1 MQLRSVCVFCGSNP
15 GLNPE
20 YAEAAQA
27 FGRALAEQGLTLVYG
42 GGNVG
47 LMGAVAD
54 AALAAGGNV
63 VGVIPSFLKDKE
75 VAHLGVSELIVT
87 HSMHERKAKMAEL
100 SDAFVALP
108 GGLGT
113 FEELFEMLTW
123 SQLHIHAKPVALYN
137 VNGFYDR
144 LLDFVRHASAEGF
157 MRKENLALLQ
167 AGDSADGVLS
177 ALRNFT
183 PPGAGKMLS
192 LKVS

>member
-20 YAEAAQA
+20 YLEAAQA
-27 FGRALAEQGLTLVYG
+27 FGRTLAEQGLTLVYG
-42 GGNVG
+42 GGNIG

-54 AALAAGGNV
+54 AALAAGGQV
-63 VGVIPSFLKDKE
+63 IGVIPTFLKDKE
-75 VAHLGVSELIVT
+75 VAHLGLSELVVT

-113 FEELFEMLTW
+113 FEELFEMVTW
-123 SQLHIHAKPVALYN
+123 SQLSIHGKPVALYN

-144 LLDFVRHASAEGF
+144 LLDFVRHAAAEGF
-157 MRKENLALLQ
+157 LRKENLALLQ
-167 AGDSADGVLS
+167 SADSVEGVLS
-177 ALRNFT
+177 CLRNYE
-183 PPGAGKMLS
+183 PKAGGKWLS
-192 LKVS
+192 VKAS

>member
-1 MQLRSVCVFCGSNP
+1 MQLRSVCVFCGANP
-15 GLNPE
+15 GLNSD
-20 YAEAAQA
+20 YVEAAQV
-27 FGRALAEQGLTLVYG
+27 FGRTLAEQGLTLVYG

-47 LMGAVAD
+47 LMGEVAD
-54 AALAAGGNV
+54 AALAAGGRV
-63 VGVIPSFLKDKE
+63 AGVIPTFLKDKE

-113 FEELFEMLTW
+113 FEELFEMVTW
-123 SQLHIHAKPVALYN
+123 SQLHIHAKPVSLYN

-157 MRKENLALLQ
+157 LRKENLGLLQ
-167 AGDSADGVLS
+167 SADTVEGVLS
-177 ALRNFT
+177 TLRNFVPLT
-183 PPGAGKMLS
+183 EGKLLSVKAG
-192 LKVS
+192 